1 MLLSPR
7 RPDRGQGSL
16 EMVGVIVLA
25 SILVLATTG
34 TIIQTSPQLKA
45 EVSYRICQIL
55 NIAGGG
61 SCESPEEAEVPSPED
76 RLPDDPCLAGSTSTE
91 ASLGGSFTFFTG
103 NAGKKY
109 MVEEMSD
116 GSFKVTEIDSGGVGV
131 TAGVGA
137 ENKVTIDGVDY
148 GYGASAD
155 ASALLAGEKG
165 NTWYAKDQGEL
176 DDLMSTMTK
185 GKVVDAVTPKKILG
199 IVPNPIN
206 GVAKNLVGGDL
217 PDPDEQYFEGGIEG
231 EAGASATAIVA
242 GVGAEASLGGYLG
255 GKKTPDGYT
264 AYYRTEVEGSAFGT
278 LFVGE
283 GTLKG
288 KIEGLVEINTDSS
301 GKPTSVKVTSG
312 MTGTADLQYTTQ
324 GDADEYTEVTV
335 EVPLTGDVTEDA
347 ATLALL
353 SSPLT
358 ADDFVRK
365 AQESGTVTRTVYEDD
380 SNTYGYSGEVGL
392 GPKVGID
399 ISGDLTTR
407 DLKEA
412 QYWDGTRMV
421 DRPDC

>member
-16 EMVGVIVLA
+16 EMVGVIILA

-34 TIIQTSPQLKA
+34 AIVQTSPQLKS

-55 NIAGGG
+55 NFAGGG
-61 SCESPEEAEVPSPED
+61 SCEAPGEAEVPSPED

-91 ASLGGSFTFFTG
+91 ASVGGSFTFFTG

-116 GSFKVTEIDSGGVGV
+116 GSFKVTEVDSGGLGV

-137 ENKVTIDGVDY
+137 ENTVTIDGVDY

-165 NTWYAKDQGEL
+165 NTWYAKDQDEL

-185 GKVVDAVTPKKILG
+185 GKVVDAVAPKKILG
-199 IVPNPIN
+199 LVPNPIN
-206 GVAKNLVGGDL
+206 SVAKDLVGGDL
-217 PDPDEQYFEGGIEG
+217 PDPDEQFIEGGIEG

-242 GVGAEASLGGYLG
+242 GAGADVSLGGYLG

-264 AYYRTEVEGSAFGT
+264 AYYRTELEGSAFGT
-278 LFVGE
+278 LLVAE
-283 GTLKG
+283 GQLNG
-288 KIEGLVEINTDSS
+288 KVDGLIEINTDSS

-312 MTGTADLQYTTQ
+312 IAGKADIQYTTE
-324 GDADEYTEVTV
+324 GDADQYTEVTV
-335 EVPLTGDVTEDA
+335 EIPLTGDVTEDA
-347 ATLALL
+347 RVLAMLGN
-353 SSPLT
+353 PLT
-358 ADDFVRK
+358 ADDFVRE
-365 AQESGTVTRTVYEDD
+365 AQERGTVTRSVFEDD
-380 SNTYGYSGEVGL
+380 SNTYGYSGEAGL
-392 GPKVGID
+392 GPKIGID

-407 DLKEA
+407 DLQEA
-412 QYWDGTRMV
+412 QYWDGTRMA